1 MPLSLSRP
9 TVKLR
14 KMNFCKKAIYLLLIT
29 FFFLALPKNGS
40 SQPSPVDCDDPATD
54 PALCPIDGGLAIL
67 VATGAGL
74 GLLRKKR
81 KI

>member
-1 MPLSLSRP
+1 
-9 TVKLR
+9 
-14 KMNFCKKAIYLLLIT
+14 MNFFKKLVYLLVIT
-29 FFFLALPKNGS
+29 FFLFSIPEKAY
-40 SQPSPVDCDDPATD
+40 SQPDPTDDCVDANGDPID

-81 KI
+81 QQQ